1 VYKSISITPN
11 KRHRKIG
18 LAATIHSSSIIFFP
32 LISLQTF
39 TVNLFKN
46 PLVSI
51 TGRIQL
57 MNVEANT
64 QMNEITIQ
72 PVKKPREKT

>member
-1 VYKSISITPN
+1 MS
-11 KRHRKIG
+11 R
-18 LAATIHSSSIIFFP
+18 
-32 LISLQTF
+32 QTF
-39 TVNLFKN
+39 TANLFKK

-51 TGRIQL
+51 TGRTQL
-57 MNVEANT
+57 INVEANT